1 MRDREIRDFNPLADT
16 DLRKSIK
23 GLRTAYGWADRFG
36 VVPLPVSAV
45 VDPILAFTE
54 PMRTILR
61 ASRGA
66 HADELRMLSEA

>member
-1 MRDREIRDFNPLADT
+1 MRDRDIRDFNPLGDT
-16 DLRKSIK
+16 DMNKSIK
-23 GLRTAYGWADRFG
+23 SLRKAYNWADRFG

-54 PMRTILR
+54 PIRAILR

-66 HADELRMLSEA
+66 HADELRV